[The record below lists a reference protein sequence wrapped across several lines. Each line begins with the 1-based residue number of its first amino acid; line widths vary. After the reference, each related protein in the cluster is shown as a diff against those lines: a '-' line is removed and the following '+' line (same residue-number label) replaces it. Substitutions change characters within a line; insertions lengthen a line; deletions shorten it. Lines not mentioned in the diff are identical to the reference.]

1 MTKIGLVCGDGED
14 AASTLDPAG
23 NSSGEP
29 AGQAGERDWTGLGAR
44 QGWAH
49 GNAFKSQGKRTCRAA
64 TVSFFSRHGITMT
77 VSALHQVVLSAGAV
91 HTPKL
96 LMLSGIGDA
105 DHLAVHNLST
115 KVHLPGVGRN
125 LQDHTFFPLPFRT
138 NHAVTYRRRDATTI
152 GALCEWLFQRTG
164 VLTSALLEA
173 TAFVRTR
180 RGLAVPDMQ
189 LHVVVSP
196 GSEKDL
202 RNFGVSDE
210 GLRYFEADPDGHGF
224 VILPTL
230 LHPAVAG
237 SISLADGGTFTK
249 PLIEPKYLQHQDDI
263 ASYLAGIK
271 LALRLAKAPAL
282 SQWTDG
288 RLRAWRLAVTGL
300 RR

>member
-1 MTKIGLVCGDGED
+1 MTKIGLVCGEGEA

-23 NSSGEP
+23 NSSGESV
-29 AGQAGERDWTGLGAR
+29 GQASQRGGRGLRVG
-44 QGWAH
+44 QGWAP
-49 GNAFKSQGKRTCRAA
+49 GNAFKSKESKDKRTCRAA
-64 TVSFFSRHGITMT
+64 TVSLFSRHGIFMT
-77 VSALHQVVLSAGAV
+77 VSARRQVVLSAGAV

-96 LMLSGIGDA
+96 LMLSGIGDT

-115 KVHLPGVGRN
+115 KLHLPGVGRN

-138 NHAVTYRRRDATTI
+138 DRAVTYRRRDATSI
-152 GALCEWLFQRTG
+152 GAVCEWLFMRTG
-164 VLTSALLEA
+164 VLTSPLLEA
-173 TAFVRTR
+173 AAFVRTR

-189 LHVVVSP
+189 LHVVMSP

-210 GLRYFEADPDGHGF
+210 GLRYFEADPDQHGF

-249 PLIEPKYLQHQDDI
+249 PLIEPNYLQHQDDI

-271 LALRLAKAPAL
+271 LALRLAKSPAL
-282 SQWTDG
+282 SKWTDG
-288 RLRAWRLAVTGL
+288 RLRA
-300 RR
+300 

>member
-1 MTKIGLVCGDGED
+1 MKRIRHHVPSHRGAWVDAYDQAAIETGRVVGAKAREVYGNGTGHLISHDRGL
-14 AASTLDPAG
+14 
-23 NSSGEP
+23 
-29 AGQAGERDWTGLGAR
+29 
-44 QGWAH
+44 
-49 GNAFKSQGKRTCRAA
+49 RAA
-64 TVSFFSRHGITMT
+64 V
-77 VSALHQVVLSAGAV
+77 A
-91 HTPKL
+91 
-96 LMLSGIGDA
+96 
-105 DHLAVHNLST
+105 
-115 KVHLPGVGRN
+115 
-125 LQDHTFFPLPFRT
+125 
-138 NHAVTYRRRDATTI
+138 
-152 GALCEWLFQRTG
+152 E
-164 VLTSALLEA
+164 TSALLEA

-210 GLRYFEADPDGHGF
+210 GLRYFEADPDQHGF

-271 LALRLAKAPAL
+271 LALRLAKSPAL